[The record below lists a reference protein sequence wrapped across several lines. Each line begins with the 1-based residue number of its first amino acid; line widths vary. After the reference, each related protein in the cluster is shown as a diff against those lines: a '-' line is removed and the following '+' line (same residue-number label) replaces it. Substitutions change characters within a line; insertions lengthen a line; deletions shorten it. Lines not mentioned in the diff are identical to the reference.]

1 MTGVSQW
8 LHGLLDPCLLALIDE
23 DEDYGFGLARR
34 LVQVGLG
41 EVPGGTLY
49 PALLRLERQGWV
61 SVRWLPSDSGP
72 RRKYYRLTA
81 AGQEMLT
88 ADAEEWRRFRD
99 SVDRVLDAGTP
110 AAPAR
115 ERPDRGAGRSAGP
128 RREDER

>member
-1 MTGVSQW
+1 MTRAGHW
-8 LHGLLDPCLLALIDE
+8 LHGLLDLCLLALIDE

-34 LVQVGLG
+34 LVRAGLG

-81 AGQEMLT
+81 AGQEVLT

-115 ERPDRGAGRSAGP
+115 EGPDREAGRGAGPQRGG
-128 RREDER
+128 ER